1 MAAMKMYTVFRLL
14 SLQGVIAAR
23 NDADADDPY
32 NLKGLV
38 GDDVTICGDATIWSD
53 ISSPNTAQAIKGID
67 WKTIDDI
74 MDDYIG
80 DQKLFVEAAD
90 SKIQQLTK
98 QIEAKKGMATS
109 RDMTQEE
116 IESLILG
123 AVEWTATEDEKAFGS
138 KEAAVATHCG
148 KPGDLFQDKPPNPMG
163 YFNSVDAIM
172 KVAASFFDEKIKA
185 QDFVEADKKQFTQ
198 VCLDFLGFERTGDE
212 NRDDLASYCD
222 EMCEEMAKE
231 VQTISDSKSTTKKT
245 NLKKLEAELG
255 KAMGSRQQFA
265 TKQNECENAKTRIEN
280 YRGYLEGLIRE
291 MSTKFKLFQQAE
303 WALADAQAALI
314 KLALALKGQKALV
327 DQANQG
333 LTDLGLAETK
343 AKEDMETAE
352 ALLADA
358 TYTLDTDTDEWARLV
373 ADLEAVRAA
382 ETFADEVKQRLSLL
396 LLKMDGFAEECVR
409 EPVRNIGLSEETDVY
424 KGNFFSRDVGQLSA
438 KQDVEDQLRTF
449 HKYCEGTAKDVFKLV
464 KDKVDLSPLCDLP
477 QIEETSQEITGAV
490 QQRKGK
496 IVEAIQKVQ
505 SWLDPFK
512 GTTVT
517 AQTEGSDFVD
527 AGEPLGLRRVMTL
540 PSTPNSF
547 YSNYLKKWKRKGEFL
562 ELLGKIAVAITG
574 LDKKVQEA
582 ADKMDKM
589 RQEMERAQS
598 SLDTAIASFQSAAD
612 EAQAEKEKFTNTLAD
627 LQQKVADAKQ
637 SLEDLKRKRD
647 EAKQAWITAR
657 DKLLSTHAE
666 ATASLTENNAAL
678 E

>member
-1 MAAMKMYTVFRLL
+1 M
-14 SLQGVIAAR
+14 AAR
-23 NDADADDPY
+23 NDVDANDPY

-67 WKTIDDI
+67 WKSIEDI

-80 DQKLFVEAAD
+80 DQKLLVEAQD
-90 SKIQQLTK
+90 SKIEQLRK

-116 IESLILG
+116 IESLILD
-123 AVEWTATEDEKAFGS
+123 AVQWGSTSEDEQEKAFAS
-138 KEAAVATHCG
+138 KDAAVATHCG
-148 KPGDLFQDKPPNPMG
+148 KPGDLFQGQPPSPMA
-163 YFNSVDAIM
+163 YFNSIDATVKIAG
-172 KVAASFFDEKIKA
+172 VFFSEKISE
-185 QDFVEADKKQFTQ
+185 QDFVEADKKQFTR
-198 VCLDFLGFERTGDE
+198 VCEDFLGFERTGDKMK
-212 NRDDLASYCD
+212 DDLASYCD
-222 EMCEEMAKE
+222 EMCAEMATA
-231 VQTISDSKSTTKKT
+231 VQRISDSKSTTKKT
-245 NLKKLEAELG
+245 DFKKLQRELDR
-255 KAMGSRQQFA
+255 AMTSRQQFA
-265 TKQNECENAKTRIEN
+265 TKQNECENAQTRIGN

-291 MSTKFKLFQQAE
+291 TSIKFKLLQQAE
-303 WALADAQAALI
+303 WALRDAEAALVG
-314 KLALALKGQKALV
+314 LAMALKGQKALV

-352 ALLADA
+352 ALLQDT
-358 TYTLDTDTDEWARLV
+358 TYTLDTETDEWKKLV

-409 EPVRNIGLSEETDVY
+409 EPVRNVGLSEETDVY
-424 KGNFFSRDVGQLSA
+424 EGNFFSRDVGQLSA
-438 KQDVEDQLRTF
+438 KQDVQDQLSTF
-449 HKYCEGTAKDVFKLV
+449 HKYCEETARDVFELV

-490 QQRKGK
+490 QQRKEK

-505 SWLDPFK
+505 SWLNPFK

-517 AQTEGSDFVD
+517 AQTEQSEFVD

-582 ADKMDKM
+582 ADNMHKM
-589 RQEMERAQS
+589 RQEMDKAQS
-598 SLDTAIASFQSAAD
+598 SLDTAIASFQTAAD
-612 EAQAEKEKFTNTLAD
+612 QAKAEKEQLSNTLAD
-627 LQQKVADAKQ
+627 LQQKVANAKQ
-637 SLEDLKRKRD
+637 SLEDLRRKYA

-666 ATASLTENNAAL
+666 ATASLMENSAAL
-678 E
+678 D